1 MTEQLDLFECSE
13 VSEEEIKE
21 EERKTFNTLYE
32 TNLTTRQWRTYDLI
46 KRNSLLGRTTSAR
59 EIVDNYPF
67 DADYRKDGYVWTDN
81 PRNHS
86 HCSTIWEDLNKIN
99 AEWNIAKIFIW
110 DENYEYKI
118 ATTREEVK
126 EFCNR
131 IYWHKAMSK
140 LWRHGNLMRKVRRD
154 GQMRFLFDDKTKAR
168 EYWETFFSEHID
180 DLVEM
185 STKKEEDE
193 NGESGSE

>member
-1 MTEQLDLFECSE
+1 MIEQLDLFASSVME
-13 VSEEEIKE
+13 VKSEED
-21 EERKTFNTLYE
+21 ERKEFNELYS
-32 TNLTTRQWRTYDLI
+32 TNLTTRQWRTYNLI
-46 KRNSLLGRTTSAR
+46 RRNSFLGRTTSAR
-59 EIVDNYPF
+59 EIVDNYS
-67 DADYRKDGYVWTDN
+67 ALNYKDGYVWTDN

-110 DENYEYKI
+110 DENYDYKI
-118 ATTREEVK
+118 AESPDEVK

-154 GQMRFLFDDKTKAR
+154 GQMRFLFDDKSKAR
-168 EYWETFFSEHID
+168 EYWQAFFEEHLDDMVNMSVEETTQE
-180 DLVEM
+180 VE
-185 STKKEEDE
+185 SND
-193 NGESGSE
+193 

>member
-1 MTEQLDLFECSE
+1 MIEQLDLFASSVME
-13 VSEEEIKE
+13 VKSEED
-21 EERKTFNTLYE
+21 ERKEFNELYS
-32 TNLTTRQWRTYDLI
+32 TNLTTRQWRTYNLI
-46 KRNSLLGRTTSAR
+46 RRNSFLGRTTSAR
-59 EIVDNYPF
+59 EIVDNYS
-67 DADYRKDGYVWTDN
+67 ALNYKDGYVWTDN

-110 DENYEYKI
+110 DENYDYKI
-118 ATTREEVK
+118 AESPDEVK

-154 GQMRFLFDDKTKAR
+154 GQMRFLFDDKSKAR
-168 EYWETFFSEHID
+168 EYWQAFFEEHLDDMVNMSVEETTQE
-180 DLVEM
+180 VE
-185 STKKEEDE
+185 D
-193 NGESGSE
+193 ND